1 VIMFAQTPSDSS
13 ERPCGMFI
21 YVENVADIYQKAMV
35 ENAAS
40 LMTPCQ
46 QEYGFT
52 AGFQD
57 VFGNQWWIV
66 EG

>member
-1 VIMFAQTPSDSS
+1 ML
-13 ERPCGMFI
+13 I
-21 YVENVADIYQKAMV
+21 YVENVNAIYNKALQC
-35 ENAAS
+35 NSIS
-40 LMTPCQ
+40 LMSPSQ

-57 VFGNQWWIV
+57 PFENQWWIV